1 MDRLVA
7 WLWQGTMLAVMMW
20 GVLRVWRPNAATRY
34 ALWWTTLLAIFML
47 LLVNVRPRGA
57 MTLASMPTPAA
68 ASASTPVSTP
78 VVEAIEAAASPASLL
93 PFTLPAVPR
102 AVMAVVIGAWL
113 GLSLLGLVHLALC
126 VSQLHRMKRA
136 SWPFPVDRE
145 RRLSR
150 WMSMRDQGR
159 AARLCLSED
168 VRSASALGLGA
179 GVAIIA
185 LNPSLLD
192 DVDDEELDL
201 IVLHEY
207 AHIQRRDDWWHVLQ
221 VALRTMLCV
230 HPAAMWIGRV
240 LRLEREAACDDWVVE
255 RTQMV
260 TMYARCLMTVATFEL
275 SRPDD
280 ALAAVGAVG
289 RRGDL
294 TRRIERLLAPPAA
307 ERTPTRM
314 SAVPVAGMAMLMT
327 VAIIVMGQ
335 LPPLVAM
342 SSDEGTDAAA
352 TVAVAATITASPVPM
367 SMSTSMSD
375 RTIPTSTVDVMA
387 IASAVNIAR
396 ERVASTLS
404 PTPKAVSVAI
414 VPASYVPARVEETPP
429 PIESRS
435 LATVAHVMSTLPTPT
450 PTPGADA
457 ATIASLGV
465 TTHHAVVEEE
475 ADFTSGEGDVTD
487 VAAASVRRAWWNAA
501 AVGTAIGDGAAN
513 VGQAT
518 ASLATKATPWRS
530 TMNAGASVG
539 EGAKRAGVATGRAG
553 VATGNF
559 FGRVASN
566 IAKAAIP

>member
-1 MDRLVA
+1 MERLVA
-7 WLWQGTMLAVMMW
+7 WLWQGTMLAVLMW

-34 ALWWTTLLAIFML
+34 ALWWTTLLAIFV
-47 LLVNVRPRGA
+47 LLVVNVQPRGGI
-57 MTLASMPTPAA
+57 TQITPASMSAPVSTP
-68 ASASTPVSTP
+68 ASTPVSTS
-78 VVEAIEAAASPASLL
+78 VVEAIEAAASPSSLL

-145 RRLSR
+145 RRLAR
-150 WMSMRDQGR
+150 WMSMRGQGR
-159 AARLCLSED
+159 PARLCLSED

-221 VALRTMLCV
+221 VALRTVLCV
-230 HPAAMWIGRV
+230 HPAAMGIGRV

-280 ALAAVGAVG
+280 ALAAVGAMG

-314 SAVPVAGMAMLMT
+314 SAVPVAGMAMVMS

-342 SSDEGTDAAA
+342 SSDDATDAAA
-352 TVAVAATITASPVPM
+352 TVAVAASTMAPSMPM
-367 SMSTSMSD
+367 PISTS
-375 RTIPTSTVDVMA
+375 TSTVDVMA

-396 ERVASTLS
+396 ERVATTLC
-404 PTPKAVSVAI
+404 PTPNAAPLAI
-414 VPASYVPARVEETPP
+414 VPASYVRARVEETTP

-435 LATVAHVMSTLPTPT
+435 LATVAHLMSTLPMATATSTPT
-450 PTPGADA
+450 SAPGADA

-465 TTHHAVVEEE
+465 TTHHAAFEED
-475 ADFTSGEGDVTD
+475 ADFTSGAGDVTR
-487 VAAASVRRAWWNAA
+487 VAAVSVRRAWWNTA
-501 AVGTAIGDGAAN
+501 AVGSAIGDGAAN
-513 VGQAT
+513 
-518 ASLATKATPWRS
+518 
-530 TMNAGASVG
+530 AGVSVG

-553 VATGNF
+553 VGTGKF
-559 FGRVASN
+559 FSRVATN
-566 IAKAAIP
+566 IAKAAIH

>member
-1 MDRLVA
+1 MERLVA
-7 WLWQGTMLAVMMW
+7 WLWQGTMLAVLMW

-34 ALWWTTLLAIFML
+34 ALWWTTLLAIFV
-47 LLVNVRPRGA
+47 LLVVNVQLRGVI
-57 MTLASMPTPAA
+57 TPITPASMPAPAA
-68 ASASTPVSTP
+68 ASVSTPVSTP
-78 VVEAIEAAASPASLL
+78 VAVVDAIEAAASPTSLL

-145 RRLSR
+145 RRLAR
-150 WMSMRDQGR
+150 WMSMRGQGR
-159 AARLCLSED
+159 PARLCLSED

-221 VALRTMLCV
+221 VALRTVLCV
-230 HPAAMWIGRV
+230 HPAAMGIGRV

-314 SAVPVAGMAMLMT
+314 SAVPVAGMAMVMS

-342 SSDEGTDAAA
+342 SSDEATDAAA
-352 TVAVAATITASPVPM
+352 TIAADATTTAAPM
-367 SMSTSMSD
+367 PMPISTS
-375 RTIPTSTVDVMA
+375 TSTVDVMA
-387 IASAVNIAR
+387 VASAVNIAR
-396 ERVASTLS
+396 ERVATTLC
-404 PTPKAVSVAI
+404 PTPNAAPVTI
-414 VPASYVPARVEETPP
+414 VPASYVRARVEETTP

-435 LATVAHVMSTLPTPT
+435 LATVAHLMSTLPMATATPPT
-450 PTPGADA
+450 PAPGADA

-465 TTHHAVVEEE
+465 TTHHAAFEED
-475 ADFTSGEGDVTD
+475 ADFTSGAGDVTR
-487 VAAASVRRAWWNAA
+487 VAAVSVRRAWWNAA
-501 AVGTAIGDGAAN
+501 AVGSAIGDGAAN
-513 VGQAT
+513 
-518 ASLATKATPWRS
+518 
-530 TMNAGASVG
+530 AGVSVG

-553 VATGNF
+553 VGTGKF
-559 FGRVASN
+559 FSRVATN

>member
-1 MDRLVA
+1 MERLVA
-7 WLWQGTMLAVMMW
+7 WLWQGTMLAVLMW

-34 ALWWTTLLAIFML
+34 ALWWTTLLAIFV
-47 LLVNVRPRGA
+47 LLVVNVQPRGGI
-57 MTLASMPTPAA
+57 TQITPASMSAPVSTP
-68 ASASTPVSTP
+68 ASTPVSTS
-78 VVEAIEAAASPASLL
+78 VVEAIEAAASPSSLL

-145 RRLSR
+145 RRLAR
-150 WMSMRDQGR
+150 WMSMRGQGR
-159 AARLCLSED
+159 PARLCLSED

-221 VALRTMLCV
+221 VALRTVLCV
-230 HPAAMWIGRV
+230 HPAAMGIGRV

-280 ALAAVGAVG
+280 ALAAVGAMG

-314 SAVPVAGMAMLMT
+314 SAVPVAGMAMVMS

-342 SSDEGTDAAA
+342 SSDDATDAAA
-352 TVAVAATITASPVPM
+352 TVAVAASTMAPSMPM
-367 SMSTSMSD
+367 PISTS
-375 RTIPTSTVDVMA
+375 TSTVDVMA

-396 ERVASTLS
+396 ERVATTLC
-404 PTPKAVSVAI
+404 PTPNAAPLAI
-414 VPASYVPARVEETPP
+414 VPASYVRARVEETTP

-435 LATVAHVMSTLPTPT
+435 LATVAHLMSTLPMATATSTPT
-450 PTPGADA
+450 SAPGADA

-465 TTHHAVVEEE
+465 TTHHAAFEED
-475 ADFTSGEGDVTD
+475 ADFTSGAGDVTR
-487 VAAASVRRAWWNAA
+487 VAAVSVRRAWWNTA
-501 AVGTAIGDGAAN
+501 AVGSAIGDGAAN
-513 VGQAT
+513 
-518 ASLATKATPWRS
+518 
-530 TMNAGASVG
+530 AGVSVG

-553 VATGNF
+553 VGTGKF
-559 FGRVASN
+559 FSRVATN